1 MFVSIQLCETVNSH
15 QLDYKEVKA
24 VNPKGN
30 QPWIF
35 TGRSE
40 AEALILWPPDNKE
53 PTHYKRPWYIE
64 GKHWRQE
71 ENGATEDEMVGWH
84 HQLKG
89 HESEQS
95 PGVGEEQGSLA
106 WRSPWG
112 RKESNTTEWLNWTEP
127 NGSLTCWLQWAG
139 YRYVSFHHCS
149 MVWGMSHATV
159 AWFCY

>member
-1 MFVSIQLCETVNSH
+1 MSGFSVSPFPYISVSYMWKKLLKNHLMWRTDSLENP
-15 QLDYKEVKA
+15 DAVK
-24 VNPKGN
+24 
-30 QPWIF
+30 
-35 TGRSE
+35 
-40 AEALILWPPDNKE
+40 D
-53 PTHYKRPWYIE
+53 
-64 GKHWRQE
+64 WRQE
-71 ENGATEDEMVGWH
+71 ENGATENEMVGWH

-127 NGSLTCWLQWAG
+127 KGSLTCWLQWAG